1 MSKNK
6 IFVSGLMNI
15 ETTVKIRSFPIN
27 YYPIDYPFFGVNS
40 AVSGVGINVGK
51 ALKKLDNYV
60 CFTSLIGND
69 FEGEKVLKF
78 LDKEKIDCRFVKRTL
93 KQTPA
98 SVILYDD
105 TGKRQ
110 IYCDLKDIQDT
121 EYPIDEQELKNCM
134 SECSIAVICNT
145 NYNRKLLKFARN
157 LGMPIATDVHVLSD
171 INDGYN
177 KEFMENADIL
187 FLSDEQ
193 INEDHE
199 KFILKLKDKYIN
211 IDIIVLGR
219 GSKGA
224 MMYVRK
230 ENAITTVPAVNS
242 GKIVNTVG
250 AGDALFSGFINYF
263 SKGYT
268 PIESLDRAQIFASF
282 KIGFNG
288 ASEGFINEEK
298 VENIYS
304 RRKNQ
309 IDLKSIQIKNNL
321 NDKI

>member
-1 MSKNK
+1 MSENR

-15 ETTVKIRSFPIN
+15 ETTVKVRAFPIN

-40 AVSGVGINVGK
+40 MVSGVGANVGK
-51 ALKKLDNYV
+51 ALKKLGNYV

-78 LDKEKIDCRFVKRTL
+78 LDEEKIDCRLVKKIL

-121 EYPIDEQELKNCM
+121 EYPMDEEELKNCM
-134 SECSIAVICNT
+134 YECSIAVICNT
-145 NYNRKLLKFARN
+145 NYNRKLLKVARN
-157 LGMPIATDVHVLSD
+157 MGIPIATDVHVLSD
-171 INDGYN
+171 INDSYN

-199 KFILKLKDKYIN
+199 KFIYKLKDKYKN

-230 ENAITTVPAVNS
+230 ENSVTTVPAVNL
-242 GKIVNTVG
+242 GKVVNTVG
-250 AGDALFSGFINYF
+250 AGDALFSAFINYF
-263 SKGYT
+263 SKGYS
-268 PIESLDRAQIFASF
+268 PIEALDRAQIFASF

-288 ASEGFINEEK
+288 ASEGFINEER
-298 VENIYS
+298 VETIYNS
-304 RRKNQ
+304 RK
-309 IDLKSIQIKNNL
+309 K
-321 NDKI
+321 